1 MPPRDEQSKETRML
15 RIVILFLAWFATA
28 HAEIVNVEKRGVA
41 DDIIKCQWNNKEG
54 VPCVTI
60 RPNSNKFSNKISNV
74 IVIKKEQIEKNNLFD
89 LRSVLNFVDGLNITQ
104 SGPTGQQTSVFMRG
118 TNSNHTLVLLNGIP
132 INDQSTTNGAFDFGQ
147 DFMSNV
153 TQIEVYKG
161 SSGAHFGADS
171 IGGAINLITTVDHAN
186 RFSANAKN
194 GGQSFKGN
202 YTKITDTG
210 WQINVQGGIH
220 EEETESALAGG
231 TDTDGVKNKSASLNI
246 IKWLSDN
253 LMFRTNVFTRNT
265 LADLDGH
272 SLALQ
277 DGYDANNSLYAFQTG
292 LDLKTKT
299 TQNYITFHTHEYDR
313 DYNSPNNELDEY
325 DSNSY
330 AVRAEHK
337 SINDGAFT
345 YGIGFEY
352 KYDEAVFTNRGSYN
366 STLTGDYENKGYFA
380 NLGYEIIDGLSTSF
394 NYRSDNN
401 NVIGNNDAYKIGLL
415 KENFLP
421 NLNVTLN
428 HSTGYKNPSLYE
440 LYGADNYAYKGN
452 VNLDAEQSETNE
464 ILFDYMINDNSMFS
478 VNLFETSVSDL
489 ITYSYPTYVND
500 RTGQLKQSGVEM
512 AYTWMGDK
520 DKLTLFSNS
529 LSSKKANGSDQ
540 LRRPENV
547 LGFNYEKILDNNFGL
562 ITNYKFTGEHLDVH
576 NSNYSTITMK
586 ELHMLDLTI
595 TKKYFN
601 YDLGVNI
608 SNVLDEEYESPHGFS
623 QEGIGFNFVIKSN
636 F

>member
-1 MPPRDEQSKETRML
+1 MI
-15 RIVILFLAWFATA
+15 RIVILFLAWIATA
-28 HAEIVNVEKRGVA
+28 NAEIVKVENRGVA
-41 DDIIKCQWNNKEG
+41 DEHIKCEWNNQEG

-60 RPNSNKFSNKISNV
+60 RPNANKFSNKISNV
-74 IVIKKEQIEKNNLFD
+74 IIIKKTEIEKNNLFD

-153 TQIEVYKG
+153 TLIEVYKG

-171 IGGAINLITTVDHAN
+171 IGGAVNLITTVDHDN
-186 RFSANAKN
+186 RLSFNGKN
-194 GGQSFKGN
+194 GGQSLKGN

-210 WQINVQGGIH
+210 WQINVQGGVH
-220 EEETESALAGG
+220 EEETESALKGG

-246 IKWLSDN
+246 IKWLSDK
-253 LMFRTNVFTRNT
+253 LMFRTNIFTRNT

-277 DGYDANNSLYAFQTG
+277 NGYDADNSLYAFQTG
-292 LDLKTKT
+292 LDFTT
-299 TQNYITFHTHEYDR
+299 VDTQNYITFHTHEYDR

-325 DSNSY
+325 DSNAY

-337 SINDGAFT
+337 KIGDGPLT
-345 YGIGFEY
+345 YGVGFEY

-366 STLTGDYENKGYFA
+366 STLSGDYENQGYFA
-380 NLGYEIIDGLSTSF
+380 NLGYQITDGLSTSL
-394 NYRSDNN
+394 NYRTDNN
-401 NVIGNNDAYKIGLL
+401 NVVGNNDAYKIGIL
-415 KENFLP
+415 KENVLP
-421 NLNVTLN
+421 NLDVRLN

-440 LYGADNYAYKGN
+440 LYGADNYAYQGN

-464 ILFDYMINDNSMFS
+464 IMFDYNFSNNSMFS
-478 VNLFETSVSDL
+478 INFFETNISNL
-489 ITYSYPTYVND
+489 ISYSYPTYVND
-500 RTGQLKQSGVEM
+500 RTGKLKQSGVEM
-512 AYTWMGDK
+512 AYSYIGDT
-520 DKLTLFSNS
+520 DRLTLFSNS
-529 LSSKKANGSDQ
+529 LSSKKADGNDQ
-540 LRRPENV
+540 LRRPETI
-547 LGFNYEKILDNNFGL
+547 LGFNYAKDLDNGFGL
-562 ITNYKFTGEHLDVH
+562 ITNYKFKGEHLDVH

-608 SNVLDEEYESPHGFS
+608 SNLFDEDYESPHGFS
-623 QEGIGFNFVIKSN
+623 QEGLGFNFVIKSR